1 MKNSVRTTRQHAGAV
16 SHFLRRGTLR
26 TWIQHVV
33 DKRSTQ
39 LRTADIPI
47 AVTMN
52 IVGLLG
58 GQETRSYWK
67 RKGAGDETVVTKS
80 SSTTVKR
87 SNISAAHKM
96 AQDKS
101 EPALYQSIALFVER
115 NSDETFIRI
124 MQRNP
129 AHLLAHV
136 RLLVS
141 GAQDLSDQDIT
152 EQFLAALPRP
162 EEAPPRQEGAA
173 PLLEEAAPRQEGAA
187 PLQEGAAPRQ
197 EGPMKAPQLA
207 A

>member
-1 MKNSVRTTRQHAGAV
+1 M
-16 SHFLRRGTLR
+16 
-26 TWIQHVV
+26 
-33 DKRSTQ
+33 
-39 LRTADIPI
+39 
-47 AVTMN
+47 
-52 IVGLLG
+52 
-58 GQETRSYWK
+58 
-67 RKGAGDETVVTKS
+67 
-80 SSTTVKR
+80 
-87 SNISAAHKM
+87 SNFQITCKAILKDLIKKM

-173 PLLEEAAPRQEGAA
+173 PYWRKLLPDRKELLPYRKELLPDKKV
-187 PLQEGAAPRQ
+187 P
-197 EGPMKAPQLA
+197 
-207 A
+207 